1 MNLFGWFG
9 SGTEETKEDDNDNVT
24 INNNNEFDL
33 LDMPNSFF
41 QQESEPIYQL
51 EAKVKSDGS
60 QQMIMVILSL

>member
-33 LDMPNSFF
+33 LDMPNSFL
-41 QQESEPIYQL
+41 QQPRRTPRIATKRLQH
-51 EAKVKSDGS
+51 V
-60 QQMIMVILSL
+60 

>member
-41 QQESEPIYQL
+41 QQPRRER
-51 EAKVKSDGS
+51 KK
-60 QQMIMVILSL
+60 